1 LYKRLVFLVALLV
14 AAAVFLPAFGRKEKA
29 APDSR
34 TANSEIK
41 AFLEA
46 EKLWKS
52 LGITSYR
59 AEVLYRRSNF
69 PAEIFIITVEGD
81 DVSGYSRQKPSES
94 CPDHFLRQ
102 FTAKEL
108 FEKVRKSLESDGS
121 SPMELKA
128 QYDEEK
134 GFVKKL
140 SRVPKEISVR
150 EGEETAA
157 QRGAA
162 MPRDTGYHIEI
173 LEFEVLAQGENNK

>member
-1 LYKRLVFLVALLV
+1 LPEKFYNNVITEFPETLRQGRRDYCISALFFGGT
-14 AAAVFLPAFGRKEKA
+14 ACRGSSFSAAFGRKEKA

-94 CPDHFLRQ
+94 CRTIF
-102 FTAKEL
+102 
-108 FEKVRKSLESDGS
+108 
-121 SPMELKA
+121 
-128 QYDEEK
+128 
-134 GFVKKL
+134 
-140 SRVPKEISVR
+140 
-150 EGEETAA
+150 
-157 QRGAA
+157 
-162 MPRDTGYHIEI
+162 
-173 LEFEVLAQGENNK
+173 